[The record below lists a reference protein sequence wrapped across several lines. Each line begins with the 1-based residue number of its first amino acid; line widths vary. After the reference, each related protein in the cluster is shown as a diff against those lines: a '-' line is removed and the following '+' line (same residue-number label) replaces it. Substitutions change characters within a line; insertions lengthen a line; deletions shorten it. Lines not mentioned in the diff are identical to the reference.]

1 MMSASFHCKCLRAAG
16 VEAVFA
22 RGTGR
27 IAAAG
32 KVLKLQGMP
41 PIEET
46 GS

>member
-1 MMSASFHCKCLRAAG
+1 MSVARPHQCLRAAG

-32 KVLKLQGMP
+32 KVLKRQGKP